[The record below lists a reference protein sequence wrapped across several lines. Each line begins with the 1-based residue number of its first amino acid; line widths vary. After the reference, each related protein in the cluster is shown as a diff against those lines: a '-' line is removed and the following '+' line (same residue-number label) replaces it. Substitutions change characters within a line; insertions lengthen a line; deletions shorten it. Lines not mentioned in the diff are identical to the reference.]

1 MLEKDVKFGA
11 EFNHSALY
19 LDFINGDD
27 RIKKYLYRNSP
38 ADAADAI
45 GEHKMNR
52 DILCDILEN
61 QNKDFNSKPGAFE
74 SIKKLRRKDALCIF
88 TGQQAGLFG
97 GPLLT
102 LYKAIDI
109 IKRAEILEKELKRPV
124 VPIFWIACDDHD
136 FEEINHAYYINRD
149 GEPAQLLYAPE
160 GEHNVPV
167 ADICLSDNEKFD
179 KLKAAT
185 AKAFGGTD
193 FSDEL
198 VRRLFDAY
206 AFDECLVKAF
216 ARNIAD
222 TLPDLGMVFF
232 CPHNTVVKTHSRTF
246 FKQLVERHFQLRDLL
261 EKTNQQLLSDN
272 YHIQA
277 EKKKTAVH
285 LFYHFPGRT
294 PIHYL
299 DESFALGDK
308 RLGLPAILDLIDRNP
323 ERFSPDVLA
332 RPVWQSFL
340 FPVVAHTGGPA
351 EIAYFCQTGK
361 MFELFNLAQPY
372 YYPRVGATIVEKRH
386 EDFLDRYNIKLSDL
400 TGDVEQLI
408 NRLLAGSFPDNL
420 EKDIESFK
428 TDLENKYQN
437 LMNTIIDFDRNLE
450 PMGQQTWGKIDFALK
465 NLEKKV
471 FSQYKKNMDKTRKQ
485 IYRLVNALYPNRS
498 LQERSINVNYYISKY
513 GFDVVNYIVDKLDVQ
528 TGDHH
533 MIRLSEFKA

>member
-1 MLEKDVKFGA
+1 MLENDVKPGA
-11 EFNHSALY
+11 EFHHSALY
-19 LDFINGDD
+19 LDFLKRDD
-27 RIKKYLYRNSP
+27 RIKKYLYQKSP

-45 GEHKMNR
+45 GQHKMDR
-52 DILCDILEN
+52 DILCDVLDN
-61 QNKDFNSKPGAFE
+61 QNKDFNSKPAAFE
-74 SIKKLRRKDALCIF
+74 SIKRLRQKDALCIF

-109 IKRAEILEKELKRPV
+109 IKRAKILERELNRPV
-124 VPIFWIACDDHD
+124 VPVFWIACDDHD
-136 FEEINHAYYINRD
+136 FEEINHTYYLNRD
-149 GEPAQLLYAPE
+149 GEPTKLSYAPE

-167 ADICLSDNEKFD
+167 ADICLSDREKYD
-179 KLKAAT
+179 ELRSDSAD
-185 AKAFGGTD
+185 AFGGTD
-193 FSDEL
+193 FSEEL
-198 VRRLFDAY
+198 EKRLLDAY
-206 AFDECLVKAF
+206 SFDECLVRAF

-232 CPHNTVVKTHSRTF
+232 CPHNTVVKTQSRIF

-261 EKTNQQLLSDN
+261 EETNQKLSSDN

-277 EKKKTAVH
+277 DKKKTAVH

-299 DESFALGDK
+299 DESFVMDEK

-351 EIAYFCQTGK
+351 EIAYFCQIGK
-361 MFELFNLAQPY
+361 MFELFGLAQPY
-372 YYPRVGATIVEKRH
+372 YYSRIGATIVEKRQ
-386 EDFLDRYNIKLSDL
+386 EDFLDRYNLKLSDL

-408 NRLLAGSFPDNL
+408 NRLLAGSFPENL
-420 EKDIESFK
+420 EKEIELFK
-428 TDLENKYQN
+428 TDLDQQYKN
-437 LMNTIIDFDRNLE
+437 LVKTILKFDGNLE
-450 PMGQQTWGKIDFALK
+450 PMSQQTWGKIDFALK

-471 FSQYKKNMDKTRKQ
+471 FSQHKKNMDKTRKQ
-485 IYRLVNALYPNRS
+485 IYRLVNALYPNRT
-498 LQERSINVNYYISKY
+498 LQERSININYYISKY
-513 GFDVVNYIVDKLDVQ
+513 GFDVVNYIVDKLDLQ
-528 TGDHH
+528 NGDHH
-533 MIRLSEFKA
+533 MIRISEFKP